1 VRYLFSPGGEHAL
14 QALMCQ
20 STLLAFDFDG
30 TLAPIVALPDDA
42 HASSAVAATM
52 ARLCALAPVAV
63 VTGRAVE
70 DVRPRLGFEPHYI
83 VGNHGA
89 EGLVGATQEWERE
102 VAGWHM
108 QIETWSLPPGVLV
121 EDKRRSITLHYRLAA
136 DRAVAEVLLLEL
148 AQTLVPAPHIIGGK
162 CVVNLLPPS
171 SPDKYDAV
179 VALMNDAK
187 TDNVLFLGDDETDE
201 AVFRKAP
208 PAWMTVRVER
218 REESSA
224 RYYLN
229 HQSEVGSLIQFIER
243 GLRAARKLKDV

>member
-1 VRYLFSPGGEHAL
+1 MFSPGGEHAL
-14 QALMCQ
+14 QELMCQ
-20 STLLAFDFDG
+20 NVLLAFDFDG

-52 ARLCALAPVAV
+52 GRLCALAPVAV

-70 DVRPRLGFEPHYI
+70 DVRLRLGFQPHYI

-89 EGLVGATQEWERE
+89 EGLTGATQEWERE
-102 VAGWHM
+102 VASWHM
-108 QIETWSLPPGVLV
+108 QIEGWSLPAGVLV
-121 EDKRRSITLHYRLAA
+121 EDKRRSITLHYRLATE
-136 DRAVAEVLLLEL
+136 RGIAEALLLEL
-148 AQTLVPAPHIIGGK
+148 AQTLEPPPHIIGGK

-179 VALMNDAK
+179 RALMADAK

-208 PAWMTVRVER
+208 QEWMTVRVER
-218 REESSA
+218 REESAA

-229 HQSEVGSLIQFIER
+229 HQSEVGSLIQFVER
-243 GLRAARKLKDV
+243 GLKAARNLKDT